1 MLLGVEGFQGDLHEG
16 SGDSVAS
23 FDMCLTG
30 RYCMGI
36 LGSRDLVTRAVGR
49 VIVRQLDIESESPIP
64 LN

>member
-30 RYCMGI
+30 RYGDFRI
-36 LGSRDLVTRAVGR
+36 TGLGNESCRQGYSKATGHRIREPNTR
-49 VIVRQLDIESESPIP
+49 
-64 LN
+64 